1 MEPNGTSRSETI
13 GGNKV
18 LQSECTS
25 VRLPST
31 VGWGF
36 SADVNSNNR
45 TRRHAPRSKMLSRG
59 VARARTARGQQDLSA
74 ALELEAEW
82 KGFLSAIVARWD
94 GNGSVRKQDRSRR
107 REQEIMRAALR
118 VFARDGLSRSRI
130 QDVAAEAGMPVSTLY
145 EYCASKEELA
155 YLIPMASLSK
165 FYSEYAEAVQAET
178 TARGRL
184 RLYLCMAGDFARR
197 NPEWARVLYLEIWP
211 SGLIGEA
218 PLRRCLDDYVR
229 RLLFLVRQGERLRQW
244 ESGANPYRT

>member
-82 KGFLSAIVARWD
+82 KGFLSAIAAR
-94 GNGSVRKQDRSRR
+94 
-107 REQEIMRAALR
+107 A
-118 VFARDGLSRSRI
+118 
-130 QDVAAEAGMPVSTLY
+130 
-145 EYCASKEELA
+145 
-155 YLIPMASLSK
+155 
-165 FYSEYAEAVQAET
+165 
-178 TARGRL
+178 RL
-184 RLYLCMAGDFARR
+184 RLYMCMAGDFARR

-211 SGLIGEA
+211 SVLIGGS
-218 PLRRCLDDYVR
+218 PLRSCIDDYVHII
-229 RLLFLVRQGERLRQW
+229 LFLIRQGERLGEW
-244 ESGANPYRT
+244 ESGPDPYETAAILNGSVNQVIITSLLYRQPRNLTKATESIVDRTMTLLKPPSVG